1 MHVGWAAVAVGV
13 IAAASPLLAF
23 LAYLRFCRFVIT
35 ERRGRPDALGD
46 VPEAM
51 RAFPILGGRTRVPTR
66 RPPADGG
73 STAPGQAPGPTPI
86 RGPRAR
92 SPHRRAKP

>member
-35 ERRGRPDALGD
+35 ERKGRPGALGD

-51 RAFPILGGRTRVPTR
+51 RAFPILGRRAPVPDLR
-66 RPPADGG
+66 RSVDGG
-73 STAPGQAPGPTPI
+73 SAEPGRPPSPTPI
-86 RGPRAR
+86 RGPRDR
-92 SPHRRAKP
+92 SPHRGRKP